1 MVSQMQRAFA
11 QKLTNSNVNSPPKSS
26 EDSASSFNTNI
37 IPTNNDQNI
46 STRVDAI
53 IPTIVE
59 PVDYENYNHQNHT
72 CGGSNSIENDDPLM
86 EFPDGSDD
94 VDVYV
99 LARKVRSLIPAGPE
113 EDITKL
119 APHVRD
125 FVRAYSRD
133 WLVVDYVY
141 RQTNTVEDDRSSL
154 LAYEDSWIP
163 SSRSSTYSRT
173 STNSA
178 SQRTQQR
185 QTYKNDHHNY
195 PQQPKDL
202 IKLSSKNSSS
212 TSNSSSTENTLV
224 SNISGGPSS
233 ATDLINTAND
243 PLIGTVLQRLPID
256 TLDRLNAVARQEN
269 RQNRLFGSYL
279 PVKTRQKC
287 NNYIE
292 YPIKP
297 PVPREIVSNRRILVK
312 CLQLECSLEI
322 ETEPI
327 YAHMS
332 LYDVRRRKKMSENF
346 YFDFNSCTTAGNEI
360 DTTTR
365 SRTCVLDIDGTGS
378 TSGDD
383 LFLVIRLEKPLRGD
397 SDSVISTSDTSAFSN
412 NDKMDMKSSSKSSQ
426 HHHVKYRMPYAW
438 TAVHLA
444 DVICCSGGSDSLDRN
459 STGSGSNS
467 LDGRFGLSE
476 FDRFRKKWTAA
487 GGSSMDSNTAVRRG
501 SLDRRT
507 SYSTAAN
514 SSGTLSASNTA
525 DNRYSWSS
533 DEFSTDV
540 FRPVTL
546 TVNGF
551 FKQETDKLKDD
562 DLYKLLQEL
571 KKPSSCPS
579 KKLKNVN
586 GSLKLDI
593 SPCPTD
599 EVKQCLTA
607 DLIPLLSYDI
617 AAEDKIRP
625 IREVLEFP
633 LASCRVSNPHYVYRN
648 LLYVYPK
655 ELNFAG
661 RTGSARN
668 IAVKVQLM
676 CGERQ
681 PQDAAYAI
689 FGKSSS
695 PRYVCEA
702 YTAVSYHQR
711 CPSFYD
717 EIKIKLP
724 ADLDDRHHLLF
735 TFYHVSCRRRGT
747 LVGAQDNHQ
756 HRPQVA
762 PETPIGYT
770 WLPLLKDRC
779 LSSGEICLPVALEP
793 PPPANY
799 SYITPDVALPGI
811 EWVENHKG
819 LFTVLLE
826 PVSSIHP
833 RDIHLNN
840 FFNYCSVLERNPLP
854 RRVAESNIEAELKH
868 RISNLVRCQIDPLIE
883 FVPVVLDKL
892 LSLLVESPVTQHQQ
906 PMNLGQIIFR
916 TLSDLVSMTMSH
928 SQGQQILS
936 SYVRYQCCCCN
947 VAAAAVAN
955 AKNNTS
961 ESENEVFSDGQ
972 EYSER
977 LDKYFRLR
985 SNSDPDTTKKPCSSP
1000 LLDGN
1005 TFAAFKNSGLDRA
1018 CSMKTGRC
1026 QGSIPPSQFEEQQH
1040 QIFCSDQKRLTSIK
1054 SVHEELALQWVVATS
1069 TVRRDAAANNSRF
1082 FFDVIIKSMAVSLA
1096 MVPGGLDGDRKNR
1109 FSDQFFDD
1117 ISTLCTSFA
1126 LDIVSNYEKD
1136 PKVNI
1141 INCNLGWFLHDLL
1154 SLADRGFVFGLINTY
1169 VKTLF
1174 SKQQSLLIQ
1183 LPHHENYSTLSSLK
1197 LDFLKIV
1204 SSHEHYVPLNL
1215 ISNNFHNLS
1224 PTFSVASTISSQSLS
1239 MASNTITTVTESTV
1253 KEYSELSLGFRRH
1266 HYLVGLVLSE
1276 FVTVLQC
1283 SKSDLKVKEKVVD
1296 LLLGLMSSHDTRY
1309 QQDRWSSRRKA
1320 SARVALMYLP
1330 LLTAVTTDSSFLNL
1344 LQLDFENSNDVVK
1357 NKILNSENES
1367 DFDLYYVDGFKTPEK
1382 STDENVNAISASSL
1396 MGVKNTTA
1404 SWYRQTN
1411 KNNCRKPKLNAVI
1424 STKVLACILWIL
1436 KNLDNDIMQVWL
1448 AESSHQRAQNTLSI
1462 LTLCINRFYNNSN
1475 NYKKGNHKCVYC
1487 NSQPSFT
1494 STTNSAQPAPSETY
1508 NSNDS
1513 SNNMS
1518 TTASTTSLSSTSQLS
1533 TTDDVK
1539 SRLEDVILGQGSAR
1553 SELMRRK
1560 AGLDAG
1566 NGTTGTA
1573 SKVRWRKDHV
1583 LTYNR
1588 PSSLQSCSCNID
1600 CQQQLD
1606 RIFGTNQD
1614 QPDIELDLINEIG
1627 FIILDTI
1634 EQIIQVA
1641 SLPPGLKNSNSVHW
1655 SIHRIFKLLL
1665 RAMSTI
1671 TATTNNQQYTSGSST
1686 SSTSTTAAL
1695 QCMFGTQRSMVA
1707 KFPELL
1713 FGDGRD
1719 ERDLDVNDDDK
1730 EIENY
1735 HFATSSPSSNRCANL
1750 ILMLLRHC
1758 AIKSSSIGV
1767 RAQAAASLYSLMRQ
1781 NFDIENNFARVKMQI
1796 TVALSTLIGG
1806 AGASSTAASESRKE
1820 GLCFNEEYLRRVLK
1834 TILLYAERDSVE
1846 LQNTTFPD
1854 QVKDLVLNLHTIL
1867 SDTVQMKAYSQDPD
1881 MLMDLMYRV
1890 AKGYQQ
1896 TSSPDLRLAWLENM
1910 ARKHNQ
1916 RNNFT
1921 EAAMCLI
1928 HGAALVIE
1936 YLTTTENL
1944 DLIGC
1949 RGATCL
1955 ECVSPNVLEEC
1966 AVSDDVMVVS
1976 QAADQVCLG
1985 DEFTEIGLVS
1995 LLDRAAELFQ
2005 KAGMFEVMSQVY
2017 NKVAIPLIE
2026 KTNDYKKLSDTYL
2039 KLHDAYGKLEKL
2051 QGRRVFGTYFR
2062 VGFYGAK
2069 FFGSDG
2075 LDGEEFVYKEPTLTK
2090 LSEIFG
2096 RLQNFYSERF
2106 GEDCVTIIKDS
2117 NTVDVSVLDP
2127 RKAYIQ
2133 ITYVE
2138 PYFDA
2143 YERRMRATHFQR
2155 NFNLKRFVFFTPFT
2169 PDGRAHGQLNQQ
2181 YKRKTILTVAHH
2193 FPYLKTRIRV
2203 QSRQT
2208 IVMGPI
2214 EVALEDLKKKTDE
2227 LARSVRQH
2235 PADPKMLQMVLQ
2247 GCIGT
2252 TVNRGPMEM
2261 ATVFLAPPRSDKNTN
2276 DRSPEVPDEC
2286 SVQPPPPRLQ
2296 NKLRLCFKDFSKKCA
2311 DALAKNKTLIG
2322 PDQRD
2327 YQRELERNYRRFT
2340 DQLAPLLIAATSS
2353 HFGNGDAGFNN
2364 STNTHGPYGPHH
2376 NGVCNIPQTYDDNN
2390 DNQDEED
2397 DTTITNIS
2405 NEIKMPSNIN
2415 GESTFTM

>member
-11 QKLTNSNVNSPPKSS
+11 QKLTNSNVTSTSKSS
-26 EDSASSFNTNI
+26 DDSASNNSSNTVTAHSEPNNFVRINNI
-37 IPTNNDQNI
+37 
-46 STRVDAI
+46 A
-53 IPTIVE
+53 PTIVE
-59 PVDYENYNHQNHT
+59 PVDYENYLQHHICSDT
-72 CGGSNSIENDDPLM
+72 KSIENDDPLL

-99 LARKVRSLIPAGPE
+99 LPRKVRTLIPTGPE
-113 EDITKL
+113 EDISKL
-119 APHVRD
+119 APHVHD
-125 FVRAYSRD
+125 FVRAYNRD

-141 RQTNTVEDDRSSL
+141 RQINTVEDDRSSL

-163 SSRSSTYSRT
+163 SSRSSSHSRT

-178 SQRTQQR
+178 LQRTQPR
-185 QTYKNDHHNY
+185 LLYKNDHHNHPY
-195 PQQPKDL
+195 KDS
-202 IKLSSKNSSS
+202 IKHGGKNSNSP
-212 TSNSSSTENTLV
+212 SNNSSTENSLT
-224 SNISGGPSS
+224 SNNISSSSS

-243 PLIGTVLQRLPID
+243 PLIGTVFQRLPID

-269 RQNRLFGSYL
+269 RQNRLFGTYL
-279 PVKTRQKC
+279 PVVKTRQKY
-287 NNYIE
+287 NSHIE
-292 YPIKP
+292 HPNKP
-297 PVPREIVSNRRILVK
+297 PVPREIVSSRRILVK
-312 CLQLECSLEI
+312 CLQLECSI
-322 ETEPI
+322 DTDTEPI
-327 YAHMS
+327 YAHIS

-346 YFDFNSCTTAGNEI
+346 YFDFNSCTSAGNEI

-365 SRTCVLDIDGTGS
+365 SRTCVIDIDGTGS
-378 TSGDD
+378 STGDD

-397 SDSVISTSDTSAFSN
+397 SDSVISSTDTSTFSSN
-412 NDKMDMKSSSKSSQ
+412 NTDVKSSGKSTQ
-426 HHHVKYRMPYAW
+426 YQHVKYRMPYAW
-438 TAVHLA
+438 TAVHMA
-444 DVICCSGGSDSLDRN
+444 DVFCCPGGSDSLDRN

-476 FDRFRKKWTAA
+476 FDRFRKKWAAA
-487 GGSSMDSNTAVRRG
+487 GGSSADSNTTVRRG

-507 SYSTAAN
+507 NYSTTASTSGYSSAATN
-514 SSGTLSASNTA
+514 

-533 DEFSTDV
+533 DEFNTEA

-562 DLYKLLQEL
+562 DLYKLLPEL

-579 KKLKNVN
+579 KKLKNLN
-586 GSLKLDI
+586 GLLKLDI

-599 EVKQCLTA
+599 DVKQCLTP

-617 AAEDKIRP
+617 ASEDKIRP
-625 IREVLEFP
+625 IREILEFP
-633 LASCRVSNPHYVYRN
+633 LASCRVSSPHYIYRN

-668 IAVKVQLM
+668 IAVKIQLM

-681 PQDAAYAI
+681 PQDAAFAI

-695 PRYVCEA
+695 PRFVCEA
-702 YTAVSYHQR
+702 YTTVSYHQR

-747 LVGAQDNHQ
+747 LVGGQENHQ

-779 LSSGEICLPVALEP
+779 LSSGELCLPVALEP

-799 SYITPDVALPGI
+799 SYITPDVPLPGI

-840 FFNYCSVLERNPLP
+840 FFNYCSVLQHNPLP

-868 RISNLVRCQIDPLIE
+868 RISNLARCQIDPLIE
-883 FVPVVLDKL
+883 FVPVVFDKL

-906 PMNLGQIIFR
+906 SMNLGLTIFR
-916 TLSDLVSMTMSH
+916 TLTDLVSMTMSH

-947 VAAAAVAN
+947 VAAAAAAN
-955 AKNNTS
+955 AKTNTN
-961 ESENEVFSDGQ
+961 ENENDYSSGQ

-985 SNSDPDTTKKPCSSP
+985 SNSDPDSTKKPCSSP

-1026 QGSIPPSQFEEQQH
+1026 QGVLPPTQFEEQQS
-1040 QIFCSDQKRLTSIK
+1040 QLFCSDQKRLTNIK
-1054 SVHEELALQWVVATS
+1054 SVHEELAFQWVVSTS

-1082 FFDVIIKSMAVSLA
+1082 FFDVIVKSMAVSLA
-1096 MVPGGLDGDRKNR
+1096 MVPGGLDSDRKNR

-1126 LDIVSNYEKD
+1126 LDIVSNYEKCS
-1136 PKVNI
+1136 KVNI
-1141 INCNLGWFLHDLL
+1141 INCNLAWFIHDLL

-1169 VKTLF
+1169 VKTIF

-1183 LPHHENYSTLSSLK
+1183 LPHHENYSALSSLK

-1204 SSHEHYVPLNL
+1204 CSHEHYVPLNL
-1215 ISNNFHNLS
+1215 ISHNIHNIS
-1224 PTFSVASTISSQSLS
+1224 PTYSVASTISNQSLS
-1239 MASNTITTVTESTV
+1239 MASGTMMTVTESTV
-1253 KEYSELSLGFRRH
+1253 KEYAELSLAFRRH

-1276 FVTVLQC
+1276 FITVLQC
-1283 SKSDLKVKEKVVD
+1283 TKSDLKVKEKVVD

-1309 QQDRWSSRRKA
+1309 QQEKWSSKRKT
-1320 SARVALMYLP
+1320 SSRVTLMYLP

-1344 LQLDFENSNDVVK
+1344 LKLDFENNDMIK
-1357 NKILNSENES
+1357 IKPNKENENDIDS
-1367 DFDLYYVDGFKTPEK
+1367 CTNDGFKTPETN
-1382 STDENVNAISASSL
+1382 SDDNVNAISASSL

-1411 KNNCRKPKLNAVI
+1411 KNNCRKSKLNAVT

-1436 KNLDNDIMQVWL
+1436 KNLDNEVMHVWL
-1448 AESSHQRAQNTLSI
+1448 AESSFQRAQNTLSL

-1475 NYKKGNHKCVYC
+1475 NYKKGNHKCVNC
-1487 NSQPSFT
+1487 NSQSLFT
-1494 STTNSAQPAPSETY
+1494 SNINSSQPVLNETY
-1508 NSNDS
+1508 CTDN

-1518 TTASTTSLSSTSQLS
+1518 TTASSTSLSSTSTTQLS

-1539 SRLEDVILGQGSAR
+1539 SRLEEVILGQGSAR

-1560 AGLDAG
+1560 AGLDSG
-1566 NGTTGTA
+1566 NGNAGTT

-1588 PSSLQSCSCNID
+1588 PSSLQSCACSAD
-1600 CQQQLD
+1600 GPQQLD
-1606 RIFGTNQD
+1606 KIFGINQD
-1614 QPDIELDLINEIG
+1614 QSDVEFDLVNEIG
-1627 FIILDTI
+1627 FIVLDTI

-1641 SLPPGLKNSNSVHW
+1641 SLPTGLKNSSPIHW
-1655 SIHRIFKLLL
+1655 SIHRVFKLLL

-1671 TATTNNQQYTSGSST
+1671 TATSTTNNATN
-1686 SSTSTTAAL
+1686 STTNTAL

-1713 FGDGRD
+1713 FGEGQD
-1719 ERDLDVNDDDK
+1719 ERDLDVDNEEDD
-1730 EIENY
+1730 IGMENY
-1735 HFATSSPSSNRCANL
+1735 HFSTSSSSTNRCANL

-1758 AIKSSSIGV
+1758 AINSSTIGV

-1796 TVALSTLIGG
+1796 TVALSILIGG
-1806 AGASSTAASESRKE
+1806 AGASPTATGESRKE
-1820 GLCFNEEYLRRVLK
+1820 VLSFNEEYLRRVLK
-1834 TILLYAERDSVE
+1834 TILLYAERDSAE

-1867 SDTVQMKAYSQDPD
+1867 SDTVQMKEYSQDPD

-1910 ARKHNQ
+1910 ARKHSQ

-1921 EAAMCLI
+1921 EAAMCLV
-1928 HGAALVIE
+1928 HGASLVAE

-1944 DLIGC
+1944 DLVGC

-1955 ECVSPNVLEEC
+1955 ECISPNVLEEC

-1995 LLDRAAELFQ
+1995 LLDRSAELFQ

-2039 KLHDAYGKLEKL
+2039 KLHDAYSKLERL

-2069 FFGSDG
+2069 FFGPDG

-2096 RLQNFYSERF
+2096 RLQNFYSNRF

-2117 NTVDVSVLDP
+2117 NTVDVGTLDP

-2143 YERRMRATHFQR
+2143 YECRIRTTHFQR

-2181 YKRKTILTVAHH
+2181 YKRKTILTVAHN

-2208 IVMGPI
+2208 VVMGPI
-2214 EVALEDLKKKTDE
+2214 EVALEDLRKKTDE

-2261 ATVFLAPPRSDKNTN
+2261 ATVFLTPPRYDKSSGNK
-2276 DRSPEVPDEC
+2276 SPDALDE
-2286 SVQPPPPRLQ
+2286 SVVQPPPPRLQ

-2327 YQRELERNYRRFT
+2327 YQRELERNYRKFT
-2340 DQLAPLLIAATSS
+2340 DQLAPLLVAGTASS
-2353 HFGNGDAGFNN
+2353 LTGSIVGSDIVYSNLSVNAR
-2364 STNTHGPYGPHH
+2364 GPYHH
-2376 NGVCNIPQTYDDNN
+2376 NGACNLPSMSYDDNN

-2405 NEIKMPSNIN
+2405 NGDNEALSNLN
-2415 GESTFTM
+2415 GDSSLT